1 MQLGIIGLPQ
11 SGKSTLFSALTGS
24 VNEVAKKGENRLATI
39 EVPDARVDFLSAM
52 YRPVKT
58 TRAKIQYLLPVLPA
72 RPDGARV
79 PDAAWNA
86 VRVTDALIH
95 VVRNFPGAEA
105 PCPARDFAA
114 LDEELIFADMVVVEK
129 RLERLAADA
138 KRGKKPDPEEER
150 LLLACQKL
158 LDACKPLRS
167 DPALAAAPLLRGF
180 TFLSGKPM
188 LAVFNNQDEDEALP
202 DVGDLCQRERC
213 VVVRGKLEEE
223 LAQMTSEEARGF
235 LEEFG
240 VADTAMDRMIAESYT
255 LLGLISFFTVGED
268 EVRAWTVPAN
278 SPAVEAAGA
287 IHTDLQKGFI
297 RAEVLAYDD
306 LVAAGTYAEARKL
319 GKVRLE
325 GKTYVVKD
333 GDILHVRFNV

>member
-39 EVPDARVDFLSAM
+39 EVPDLRVDFLSAM
-52 YRPVKT
+52 YKPAKT
-58 TRAKIQYLLPVLPA
+58 TRAKIQYLLPHLPPRA
-72 RPDGARV
+72 DGART
-79 PDAAWNA
+79 PEGAWTQA
-86 VRVTDALIH
+86 RTTDAFIH
-95 VVRNFPGAEA
+95 VVKNFPGAE
-105 PCPARDFAA
+105 PPSPAKDFAA
-114 LDEELIFADMVVVEK
+114 LDEELVFADLVVVEK

-138 KRGKKPDPEEER
+138 KRGKKPDLEEER
-150 LLLACQKL
+150 LLQECLKL
-158 LDACKPLRS
+158 LDAGTPLRR

-188 LAVFNNQDEDEALP
+188 LVVFNNDDEDDALP
-202 DVGDLCQRERC
+202 DAGDLCQKERC
-213 VVVRGKLEEE
+213 TVVRGKLEEE
-223 LAQMTSEEARGF
+223 LTQMSPEEARAF

-240 VADTAMDRMIAESYT
+240 VADTAMDRMIAESYS

-268 EVRAWTVPAN
+268 EVRAWTVPAA

-306 LVAAGTYAEARKL
+306 LVAAGSFQEARKV

-325 GKTYVVKD
+325 GKTYEVKD
-333 GDILHVRFNV
+333 GDIMHVRFNV